1 MKTVALGLLTLT
13 LLIGC
18 GKKNQSGKSST
29 SNWDFSNPYGMPA
42 NVFNSP
48 YSYGGQSL
56 NTVLAQNPCI
66 SGYGGMPG
74 YTNQAYSGQ
83 RIQQSI
89 PLQNFPSTIA
99 PNDIYVGVTS
109 YGDVA
114 AIVGSAPGQPPVF
127 VAYLCPR
134 SFAPT
139 GSGQLTGITIGA
151 YTKCLFKP
159 ITAATMAFPG
169 GATANFRWLDGGTST
184 RQRFSFCTL

>member
-1 MKTVALGLLTLT
+1 MKSFALWLLALTL
-13 LLIGC
+13 IAGC
-18 GKKNQSGKSST
+18 GKKNQSGKSNS
-29 SNWDFSNPYGMPA
+29 SWDFSNPYGVPA

-56 NTVLAQNPCI
+56 NTVLSQNPCI
-66 SGYGGMPG
+66 SGMSG
-74 YTNQAYSGQ
+74 YTNQQ
-83 RIQQSI
+83 RIQQSV
-89 PLQNFPSTIA
+89 PLTNFPTSIA
-99 PNDIYVGVTS
+99 PNDIYVGVTA

-114 AIVGSAPGQPPVF
+114 AIVGTAVGQPPVF

-134 SFAPT
+134 SFAPA

-159 ITAATMAFPG
+159 ITAATMVFPG
-169 GATANFRWLDGGTST
+169 GATANFRWLDGGSSM